1 MILDASERQ
10 RLRREVDRC
19 LRQRFGEKLS
29 VENTL
34 VTIPEA
40 SSLVGVKAVEL
51 RQRVRALGLDTSK
64 RSGVTVIALTDLD
77 RLRD

>member
-1 MILDASERQ
+1 VILDASERQ
-10 RLRREVDRC
+10 RLRREVDRR